1 MMTIMINDD
10 DDDDDDDD
18 IPWMLRQ
25 LLLSCWSY
33 LLVFLLCGWT
43 LSV

>member
-18 IPWMLRQ
+18 IQWMLRQ
-25 LLLSCWSY
+25 LLLSYWSY
-33 LLVFLLCGWT
+33 L
-43 LSV
+43 